1 MNIRGVKKM
10 IDLARKMKKLDVFIH
25 VSTAYANCDRQHIGE
40 TVYNQLLTPDK
51 LLEACDWMD
60 DDTINLLT
68 PKMLNLR
75 PNTYTFT
82 KAIAESL
89 VLQYGDEIP
98 ITIARPS
105 IVCAT
110 WREPFPGWIDNLNG
124 PTGLFVAVAKGLL
137 KSMMA
142 NTQAIADILPVDTC
156 VNFLIASG
164 WYRGTGKTAETIVFN
179 CTTGMTNPLRW
190 ATFETALNKI
200 IRECPYENVFLY
212 PYGEFTSSKF
222 VKIFWTFIVQTI
234 PSFIFDLLLRITNKK
249 PL

>member
-1 MNIRGVKKM
+1 MNIRGVQKM
-10 IDLARKMKKLDVFIH
+10 IDLAKKMKNLNVFIH
-25 VSTAYANCDRQHIGE
+25 VSTAYANCDRQHISE
-40 TVYNQLLTPDK
+40 IVYNQLITPDK

-60 DDTINLLT
+60 DDIMNLLT
-68 PKMLNLR
+68 PKMLKLR

-89 VLQYGDEIP
+89 VLKHGKDFP
-98 ITIARPS
+98 ITIVRPS

-142 NTQAIADILPVDTC
+142 NTSAIADLLPVDTC
-156 VNFLIASG
+156 VNFLIAAGWFKGSG
-164 WYRGTGKTAETIVFN
+164 RTAETMVFN
-179 CTTGMTNPLRW
+179 CTTGMVNPLRW
-190 ATFETALNKI
+190 TIVEAAINKTI
-200 IRECPYENVFLY
+200 KECPYENVFMY
-212 PYGEFTSSKF
+212 PYGEFTSSKYA
-222 VKIFWTFIVQTI
+222 KLFWTFLVQMI
-234 PSFIFDLLLRITNKK
+234 PSFLADLTLRFTNKK